1 MTVTL
6 RRDSRGEGGG
16 GGRERG
22 GRKRGDGSLKTGD
35 CRAEIGEFG
44 DTNPIPR
51 LDVALNQ
58 VVQLL
63 SLPPEPL
70 PLTLS
75 VCLSTPLIFI
85 TRSIDSSPCP
95 CPCPPL
101 HPLARGD
108 LTQLC
113 AQNHLLFSPIQ
124 LSPSLSLSHLPCFL
138 TLNLAPCCCCCC
150 CISLVVC
157 HF

>member
-1 MTVTL
+1 MPRKQRATWL
-6 RRDSRGEGGG
+6 SLWDEIREGGG
-16 GGRERG
+16 DRERE
-22 GRKRGDGSLKTGD
+22 GRRVTEEGRRESQDWRLQTRD

-63 SLPPEPL
+63 SRLPEPL
-70 PLTLS
+70 PLSLS

-95 CPCPPL
+95 PAPFCQSRPNPTLCSKSSLVFPHFPL
-101 HPLARGD
+101 
-108 LTQLC
+108 
-113 AQNHLLFSPIQ
+113 
-124 LSPSLSLSHLPCFL
+124 SLSLSL
-138 TLNLAPCCCCCC
+138 TC
-150 CISLVVC
+150 LV
-157 HF
+157 F